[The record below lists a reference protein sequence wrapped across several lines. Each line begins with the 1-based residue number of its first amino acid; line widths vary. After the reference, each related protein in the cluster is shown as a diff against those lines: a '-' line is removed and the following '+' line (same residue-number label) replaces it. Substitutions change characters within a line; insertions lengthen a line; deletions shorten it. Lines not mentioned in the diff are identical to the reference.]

1 MHLKEGILLCLMQ
14 TMFVVPAFAAGAPA
28 DQLSIVK
35 DGQQTEGQKIVSVD
49 KCSVQQASA
58 ITDKEVKYIKD
69 DVFLDSDGT
78 QVSPCSINGEVYFS
92 KTGEYE
98 NGAKIYE
105 ESTNKVLNSK
115 QVESA
120 PASGIEVNV
129 DTGYK
134 ITYGNDNYEVKDLYD
149 FQGKVNDKEIESV
162 ATVDNTVISS
172 DYEQMAKHIKFT
184 DDMKTMPAEHA
195 NDIDEEKLA
204 LIKED
209 YGKAIDALAQ
219 ANVKENGTA
228 TNDFIDTVVA
238 NNRMLL
244 NSNKI
249 INQFSYDKKYT
260 KKKTDDENKE
270 QAKQEATD
278 VPAQIDGNVFY
289 FYKVKTA
296 GTQFYYA
303 AQKYMKDYV
312 ANPKIPV
319 NEKVAVLENLKND
332 TDFFDKAKQEYM
344 TEYGSKWDI
353 YSNQS
358 QKLVD
363 DGLALYSKATEK
375 EKSEYSQLMEQVNQE
390 IVDKELTA
398 LPDKITKAQ
407 YNRLS
412 DIDKFKYSPL
422 MKGHYKDTKTY
433 IKNAS
438 EAVLRMTK

>member
-1 MHLKEGILLCLMQ
+1 M
-14 TMFVVPAFAAGAPA
+14 
-28 DQLSIVK
+28 
-35 DGQQTEGQKIVSVD
+35 
-49 KCSVQQASA
+49 
-58 ITDKEVKYIKD
+58 
-69 DVFLDSDGT
+69 
-78 QVSPCSINGEVYFS
+78 
-92 KTGEYE
+92 
-98 NGAKIYE
+98 
-105 ESTNKVLNSK
+105 
-115 QVESA
+115 
-120 PASGIEVNV
+120 
-129 DTGYK
+129 
-134 ITYGNDNYEVKDLYD
+134 
-149 FQGKVNDKEIESV
+149 
-162 ATVDNTVISS
+162 
-172 DYEQMAKHIKFT
+172 
-184 DDMKTMPAEHA
+184 
-195 NDIDEEKLA
+195 
-204 LIKED
+204 
-209 YGKAIDALAQ
+209 AQ

-249 INQFSYDKKYT
+249 INQFSYNKKYT
-260 KKKTDDENKE
+260 KKKTDEENKE
-270 QAKQEATD
+270 QAEQEATD

-344 TEYGSKWDI
+344 AEYGSKWDI

-363 DGLALYSKATEK
+363 DGLALYAKATEK